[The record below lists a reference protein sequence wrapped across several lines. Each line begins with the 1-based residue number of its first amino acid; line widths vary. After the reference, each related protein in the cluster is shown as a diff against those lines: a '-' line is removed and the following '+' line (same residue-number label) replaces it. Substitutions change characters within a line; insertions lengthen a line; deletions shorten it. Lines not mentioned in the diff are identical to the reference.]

1 MSDITENI
9 VFKRD
14 SGEELLVNQKYVG
27 LKTRMNGIMTVN
39 FRSPE
44 EEINK
49 IKDFFYGVMTSEP
62 MKLNIGDTGDIECY
76 FKGVSPLL
84 EKNDDISFKYFFL
97 SVTLQELK
105 EYEEEPQIEGCCSNH
120 L

>member
-9 VFKRD
+9 AFKRD
-14 SGEELLVNQKYVG
+14 SGEELNINQKYVS
-27 LKTRMNGIMTVN
+27 LKTRENGIMTVN

-44 EEINK
+44 DEMSK
-49 IKDFFYGVMTSEP
+49 IKDFFEGLMSSEP
-62 MKLNIGDTGDIECY
+62 ISFDIGETGDIECY

-84 EKNDDISFKYFFL
+84 EKKDSVGSNYFFL

-105 EYEEEPQIEGCCSNH
+105 DYEEEPQCGGCCF
-120 L
+120 